1 MSSQIIKSKKNNI
14 AKYIFVLFLMLSGII
29 SCGPKN
35 FYNSEIDGKKIPVS
49 NEYTAD
55 TQIENFVA
63 PYREHINKDL
73 DSTLAWAPV
82 TFDKSKG
89 KWQTNIGNF
98 MADVTF
104 EEADKVFYL
113 REKKHVD
120 VCLLNHGGIRSTIPK
135 GKVTTRSAYEI
146 MPFENSLVVMALKGE
161 QMYDIATYMAVTK
174 KPHPLAGMK
183 IVMDK
188 NGTIKNVT
196 VQGAPIDNNKTYYVA
211 TSDYLSN
218 GGDNMAFFKK
228 ATAEYDMDYKLRNL
242 YIDYFKETDTLPVNN
257 TERIIIE

>member
-1 MSSQIIKSKKNNI
+1 M
-14 AKYIFVLFLMLSGII
+14 FVLFLMLSGII
-29 SCGPKN
+29 SCGPKT

-49 NEYTAD
+49 SQYT
-55 TQIENFVA
+55 TNKEIEDFVA
-63 PYREHINKDL
+63 PYREHIDKDL

-82 TFDKSKG
+82 TFDKRKG
-89 KWQTNIGNF
+89 KWQTNIGNL

-104 EEADKVFYL
+104 EKADKLFYL
-113 REKKHVD
+113 RENKHVD
-120 VCLLNHGGIRSTIPK
+120 ICLLNHGGIRATIPQ
-135 GKVTTRSAYEI
+135 GKVTARTGYEI
-146 MPFENSLVVMALKGE
+146 MPFENSLIIMALKGE
-161 QMYDIATYMAVTK
+161 QVNDIATYMAIGK
-174 KPHPLAGMK
+174 KPHPLTGME

-188 NGTIKNVT
+188 NNTVKKVT
-196 VQGAPIDNNKTYYVA
+196 VHGEPVDNNKTYYVA

-218 GGDNMAFFKK
+218 GGDNMTFFKK